1 MIERYPANI
10 NNKKTNKNTI
20 SVGSSKKRKRNP
32 ELKINNVAGRMI
44 WLVDI
49 MSKWFNMYERT
60 PTMNERTPTNKAPL
74 LCFPILKK
82 TETIPKK
89 ISMLPYILL

>member
-10 NNKKTNKNTI
+10 NNKETNKNTI
-20 SVGSSKKRKRNP
+20 SVGSSKKRKRNA
-32 ELKINNVAGRMI
+32 ELKINKIAGRMI

-60 PTMNERTPTNKAPL
+60 PPINERTPTNKAPL

-82 TETIPKK
+82 TEIIPKK

>member
-10 NNKKTNKNTI
+10 NNNETNKNTI

-32 ELKINNVAGRMI
+32 ELKINKVAGRMI

-82 TETIPKK
+82 TEIMPKK